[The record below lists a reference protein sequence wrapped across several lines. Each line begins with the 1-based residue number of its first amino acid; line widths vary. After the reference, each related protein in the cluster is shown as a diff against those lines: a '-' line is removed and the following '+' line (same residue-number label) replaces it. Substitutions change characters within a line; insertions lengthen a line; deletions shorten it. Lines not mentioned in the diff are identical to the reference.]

1 MSLSNVRGY
10 FRTHFKAASFTEWKD
25 GFNRDDIPHSV
36 INKSF
41 HILNPTI
48 TQVNHNQLDL
58 SLNETVECQFVLKG
72 YRTPADAIDDAHTEI
87 ETLLKSTLGHENRTK
102 STAGIKNVVLD
113 NIDIE
118 PYSEDNDNMVRVTMR
133 FGVLVIIRVTDI

>member
-10 FRTHFKAASFTEWKD
+10 FRTHFDAAGYEEWTD
-25 GFNRDDIPHSV
+25 AFNRDDIPHSI
-36 INKSF
+36 INKSY

-48 TQVNHNQLDL
+48 VQTNHNQLHL
-58 SLNETVECQFVLKG
+58 ELVETVEATFILKG
-72 YRTPADAIDDAHTEI
+72 YRTPADAVDDAHTEI
-87 ETLLKSTLGHENRTK
+87 EALLDRILGHSNRTK
-102 STAGIKNVVLD
+102 SVAGIKNVVLD

-133 FGVLVIIRVTDI
+133 FSVLVIIDTDD